1 MSTQIENSVQSGPSN
16 KVAAYVNRQLEV
28 ARRQVKSTD
37 LIGGF
42 LTLLVISIGFLLLAA
57 VWDGWISPLSEAGR
71 WFCLSILLASCL
83 GYSIFQILP
92 LFLKKINPDYA
103 ARMIEQSQSGFK
115 NSLLNYVALRRRSE
129 EVNPAVFQA
138 ITRQAAENLKT
149 VPADATVDRSKLI
162 TLGFVLVGL
171 TLFTVGYKVLSP
183 KDPLQSFARVLIPS
197 AKIGQPARV
206 SISDI
211 NPGDVQVFFGD
222 HVEVSAVV
230 RGQHLPTDVYLVV
243 STEDGQLLNQRI
255 PMEPESVPNRY
266 RAQLGKYS
274 AGLQHSLIYRI
285 EALDGVSPNFEITV
299 QPNPTMAIETL
310 TLIPPK
316 YTKLP
321 KQSQVGQGEIN
332 ALEGTKIVAEAI
344 ANMSIKEAFLDLLQ
358 VIEQPADD
366 SLKPRFRT
374 IESIPMDV
382 DGLKARASFWALL
395 DKTRERSQASH
406 YQLRFTSTNGDRNQ
420 KPNTY
425 PIKVTPDLAPEI
437 KILAPRDTQIEI
449 AEDAT
454 LAIDFEA
461 NDLDFEISE
470 VRFNLNHQGNL
481 LTQEQLPSQPIQG
494 LQRVKGRHLLQ
505 PRQLGLKAGDTALF
519 FLTAADNRT
528 VPADENRSDP
538 NITRSENFTLTITK
552 PAGKPQSQ
560 PNRQG
565 ANDPQQNRPKPDSQD
580 GNDPPDEPQD
590 PSQKNEQQGDSA
602 KEKAGS
608 GDPKEGQENR
618 PESETEEPQAS
629 PNTQSPDQN
638 NESGDPDGGNSSSGD
653 SQGGEPQ
660 DGHAQDGEPQG
671 GDAQSGG
678 SEQQENNDS
687 QGDGSE
693 SQQQGSE
700 SGSKSGDGSKQ
711 ASQAQNGEQRG
722 NQGNNQSSD
731 NNQSQSNSE
740 SMNSGS
746 QSRNDSG
753 QSGSQDNPAGSPQGN
768 SANQNNSSSNPSGNA
783 QNQSAA
789 QNPSDSQAAG
799 DGSETQDENLSQ
811 GQQSKPLD
819 KNASQ
824 GEQMR
829 RLERLLNESPSNED
843 QSPNDQQPD
852 EQKSDE
858 QKSPGQQPDGQQSNS
873 SQPNGQKT
881 DGQKSDGQKSDGQ
894 KSDAQQ
900 SDGQEPDGQQS
911 DGQKSDGQKS
921 DEEKSDGQQSN
932 GQQPGGQK
940 PDGQKSEGQ
949 QDDGQQSDGQQ
960 SDGQQSDGQKS
971 DGEKSDGGQQSGGQ
985 KPDGQ
990 QPDGQKSEGQQD
1002 DGQQSDGQQ
1011 SDGQK
1016 SDGQQSNGQQ
1026 SNGQQSGGQKPDG
1039 QKSEGQ
1045 QDDGQQPDGQQ
1056 SDGEK
1061 SDGQQSNGQQ
1071 SGGQKPDGQKSEG
1084 QQDDGQQSDGQQ
1096 SDGQKSDG
1104 EKSDGQQSNGQ
1115 KSGGQKPDGQK
1126 SEGQQD
1132 DGQQPDGQQSDGQQS
1147 DGEKSDG
1154 QQSNGQKPDGQ
1165 KSEGREDD
1173 GQQSDAQQTDGQK
1186 SGGQQ
1191 PDGQSG
1197 DGQKS
1202 GGQPSNKTQK
1212 DGQSSGGSQDAK
1224 VTEGEQGSGN
1234 PDENSDGQNLSSKR
1248 GNSSTGG
1255 QGGGKTFD
1263 LERDKLNV
1271 DHAKQATDLIL
1282 KKLNDQKYN
1291 PDPKLLEQMNWTQDD
1306 LNQFLSR
1313 WNEMKQAAEKGDSL
1327 AKHRYDQLLRSLDY
1341 RPSSEKRT
1349 VRQSKDDT
1357 SGLSQ
1362 DSAVIQPPPE
1372 FAPDFNATL
1381 RDLNRND

>member
-83 GYSIFQILP
+83 VYSILQILP

-266 RAQLGKYS
+266 RVQLGKDS

-310 TLIPPK
+310 TLFPPK

-332 ALEGTKIVAEAI
+332 TLEGTKIVAEAI

-358 VIEQPADD
+358 VIEQSEDD

-382 DGLKARASFWALL
+382 EGLKARASFWALL

-552 PAGKPQSQ
+552 PADKPQSQ

-638 NESGDPDGGNSSSGD
+638 NESGDSDGGNSSSGD

-660 DGHAQDGEPQG
+660 DGDAQS

-693 SQQQGSE
+693 AQQQGSE
-700 SGSKSGDGSKQ
+700 SESKSGDGSKQ

-753 QSGSQDNPAGSPQGN
+753 QSGSQDNPTGSPQGN
-768 SANQNNSSSNPSGNA
+768 SANQNNSSSNPSKNGA
-783 QNQSAA
+783 QNQSFA
-789 QNPSDSQAAG
+789 QNPNDSQAAG
-799 DGSETQDENLSQ
+799 DGSETRDENLSQ

-829 RLERLLNESPSNED
+829 RLERLLNESPPNED

-852 EQKSDE
+852 GQKSDE
-858 QKSPGQQPDGQQSNS
+858 QKSAGQQPDGQQSNS
-873 SQPNGQKT
+873 SQP

-894 KSDAQQ
+894 KSDGQKSDGQKSAGQQPDGQQSDAQQ
-900 SDGQEPDGQQS
+900 SDGQEPDGQQSDGQESDGQESDGQKS

-932 GQQPGGQK
+932 GQQSGGQK
-940 PDGQKSEGQ
+940 PDGQQSDGQKSEGQ
-949 QDDGQQSDGQQ
+949 QDDGQQPDGQQ
-960 SDGQQSDGQKS
+960 SDG
-971 DGEKSDGGQQSGGQ
+971 EKSDGQQSGGQ

-1016 SDGQQSNGQQ
+1016 SDG
-1026 SNGQQSGGQKPDG
+1026 
-1039 QKSEGQ
+1039 
-1045 QDDGQQPDGQQ
+1045 
-1056 SDGEK
+1056 EK

-1071 SGGQKPDGQKSEG
+1071 SGGQKPDGQQPDGQKSEG
-1084 QQDDGQQSDGQQ
+1084 QQDDGQQPDGQQ

-1115 KSGGQKPDGQK
+1115 KS
-1126 SEGQQD
+1126 EGQQ
-1132 DGQQPDGQQSDGQQS
+1132 
-1147 DGEKSDG
+1147 
-1154 QQSNGQKPDGQ
+1154 
-1165 KSEGREDD
+1165 DD

-1255 QGGGKTFD
+1255 QGGGNTFD

-1327 AKHRYDQLLRSLDY
+1327 AKRRYDQLLRSLDY